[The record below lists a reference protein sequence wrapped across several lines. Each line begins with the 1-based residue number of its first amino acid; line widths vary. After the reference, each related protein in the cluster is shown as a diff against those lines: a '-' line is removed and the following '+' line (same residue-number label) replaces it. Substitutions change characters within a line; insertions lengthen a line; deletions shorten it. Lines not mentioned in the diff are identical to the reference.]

1 MHLFTKSP
9 NKNNSRFR
17 SFHRWISSN
26 ISARHNTKLIQSLSE
41 SRREMNIFYY
51 VLGSRHKPVIKS
63 YKNII
68 GKKSARLIS
77 RHKSLQEILAN
88 QIQQYIWREVIES
101 RQALLFENSHLA
113 IITPTPMTKLLKASP
128 IFVHLCLLNSSI
140 SSLKIFL
147 SNSWHLFYS

>member
-1 MHLFTKSP
+1 
-9 NKNNSRFR
+9 
-17 SFHRWISSN
+17 
-26 ISARHNTKLIQSLSE
+26 
-41 SRREMNIFYY
+41 MNIFYD

-77 RHKSLQEILAN
+77 RHKSPQEILAN

-101 RQALLFENSHLA
+101 RQAFLFENSHLS

-147 SNSWHLFYS
+147 TVGIYFIHRNELEKKSTFEYQIYLQCTMT